1 MKIIALTG
9 SIGMGKSTTA
19 AMFADSGVPVWD
31 ADAAVHSLYGA
42 AGAAVD
48 PLKTAFGDVC
58 DEDGGIDRQ
67 KLADAVVGK
76 PEKLARLEA
85 IVHPL
90 VAADRKSWLAERKS
104 EGRDFVLVDVPLLYE
119 TGGDRFVDVVVLASC
134 DAALQRQ
141 RVLERPGM
149 TVEKFEA
156 ILARQMPDLRKRA
169 RADFIIETGLG
180 LDHAREQVTAVLSAL
195 NSTEAKDHA

>member
-31 ADAAVHSLYGA
+31 ADAAVHSLYGVG
-42 AGAAVD
+42 GAAVE
-48 PLKTAFGDVC
+48 PLRAAFGDVS
-58 DEDGGIDRQ
+58 DDQGGIDRQ
-67 KLADAVVGK
+67 KLAAAVVGK
-76 PEKLARLEA
+76 PEKLAQLET

-90 VAADRKSWLAERKS
+90 VAVDRGNWLADRKA

-119 TGGDRFVDVVVLASC
+119 TGGDRFVDVVVLVSC
-134 DAALQRQ
+134 DAALQRE
-141 RVLERPGM
+141 RVLARPGM

-156 ILARQMPDLRKRA
+156 ILARQMPDAQKRV

-180 LDHAREQVTAVLSAL
+180 LDHARKQVTAVLSAL
-195 NSTEAKDHA
+195 QQTKDTDDA